1 MKCKKKLKILD
12 TNSIKNSKAQK
23 KKRNNEELQLRIE
36 EARIKQEEVEE
47 LKKRKTTIV

>member
-1 MKCKKKLKILD
+1 MKCKKKIEDIRHQL
-12 TNSIKNSKAQK
+12 NQEFESSK